1 MDSQSGL
8 DLWLLPLTD
17 NGAEKPVPLLATP
30 ASERQASISPD
41 GRWIAYTS
49 DESGALE
56 VYAEEFPVLGSKR
69 ILSVGG
75 GAGPAWARGG
85 AELLYLSTDRRVM
98 SVEFGPGGVR
108 SPGKP
113 VPLFTPPLAG
123 DVWQARNF
131 YVASRDGQKFLFNA
145 VENTDNIPITVMVN
159 WLAAV
164 QSTK

>member
-1 MDSQSGL
+1 
-8 DLWLLPLTD
+8 
-17 NGAEKPVPLLATP
+17 
-30 ASERQASISPD
+30 
-41 GRWIAYTS
+41 
-49 DESGALE
+49 
-56 VYAEEFPVLGSKR
+56 
-69 ILSVGG
+69 
-75 GAGPAWARGG
+75 
-85 AELLYLSTDRRVM
+85 M

-164 QSTK
+164 QPTK

>member
-1 MDSQSGL
+1 M
-8 DLWLLPLTD
+8 
-17 NGAEKPVPLLATP
+17 
-30 ASERQASISPD
+30 
-41 GRWIAYTS
+41 
-49 DESGALE
+49 
-56 VYAEEFPVLGSKR
+56 
-69 ILSVGG
+69 
-75 GAGPAWARGG
+75 
-85 AELLYLSTDRRVM
+85 YLSTDRRVM
-98 SVEFGPGGVR
+98 SVEFGPSGVR

-164 QSTK
+164 QPTK